1 MQWQLITNA
10 VCIEILS
17 NVIHG
22 FKYFMQFHNMQF
34 LTCFEFVKGYRES
47 KFDLF
52 LYFPP
57 TNSMDNYG
65 LMKQG
70 QS

>member
-1 MQWQLITNA
+1 
-10 VCIEILS
+10 
-17 NVIHG
+17 
-22 FKYFMQFHNMQF
+22 MQFHNMQF